1 MEKHKNLLK
10 KRSTVSFQIIIFGFL
25 LLIVFGAL
33 ILMLPIAS
41 VERTVTPFSKTVFTA
56 VSAVCVTGL
65 VTVDTATH
73 WSVFGQAVILTLIQI
88 GGMGVVTIALALM
101 KLSGKKIGLW
111 QRSTMQES
119 ISAPR
124 VGGIIRLTSFIIR
137 TSAVIEL
144 CGAALL
150 MPAFIPEFGVWRG
163 IWYSFF
169 HSISAFCNAGFDLMG
184 IRGQFSSL
192 TSYASNVYVNIVIM
206 LLIIIGGISFMTWDD
221 FKVNKFR
228 LKKYSLQS
236 KIILLTSAVLIFV
249 PALYFFF
256 FEFSDQ
262 PAGTRILYSLFQSVT
277 ARTAGFNTANLEDMK
292 EPGKIIMTALMLIGG
307 SPGST
312 AGGMKTTT
320 VAVLFLS
327 ALTVF
332 RRRDDVESFRR
343 RIPESAIKNAG
354 AILFMYLT
362 LFFTSACA
370 INLIE
375 GGKYSLIDCLFETS
389 SAVGTVGLTMGI
401 TSTLYPASQIILMV
415 LMFSGRVGALTL
427 IYAALPSKTDTD
439 SKLPLERIS
448 IG

>member
-1 MEKHKNLLK
+1 MEKRTNLLK
-10 KRSTVSFQIIIFGFL
+10 KRSTVSFQIIIIGFL
-25 LLIVFGAL
+25 LLVITGSLV
-33 ILMLPIAS
+33 LMLPIAS
-41 VERTVTPFSKTVFTA
+41 ADRTVTPFKDTVFTA

-73 WSVFGQAVILTLIQI
+73 WSVFGQAVILVLIQI
-88 GGMGVVTIALALM
+88 GGMGVVTIGLAIIRIT
-101 KLSGKKIGLW
+101 GKKIGLW

-119 ISAPR
+119 ISAPQ

-137 TSAVIEL
+137 TSAIIEL

-150 MPAFIPEFGVWRG
+150 MPVFIREFGAWRG

-184 IRGQFSSL
+184 IRQSFSSL
-192 TSYASNVYVNIVIM
+192 TSFADNVYVNIVVM

-228 LKKYSLQS
+228 FKKFSLQS
-236 KIILLTSAVLIFV
+236 KIILITSAILIVV
-249 PALYFFF
+249 PAVYFFF
-256 FEFSDQ
+256 FEYGDK
-262 PAGTRILYSLFQSVT
+262 PGGLRILYSFFQSVT
-277 ARTAGFNTANLEDMK
+277 TRTAGFNTTDLDAMHDS
-292 EPGKIIMTALMLIGG
+292 GKLIMTALMLIGG

-332 RRRDDVESFRR
+332 RRRDNVEGFRR
-343 RIPESAIKNAG
+343 RIPDEAVRNAG
-354 AILFMYLT
+354 AILFMYLA
-362 LFFTSACA
+362 LFFSTACA
-370 INLIE
+370 ISLIE
-375 GGKYSLIDCLFETS
+375 GLPLITCLFETG
-389 SAVGTVGLTMGI
+389 SAIGTVGLTLGI
-401 TSTLYPASQIILMV
+401 TPSLSLASRIILMV
-415 LMFSGRVGALTL
+415 LMFSGRVGGLTL
-427 IYAALPSKTDTD
+427 IYAALPSRTDTE
-439 SKLPLERIS
+439 SKLPLEKIS